1 MKHVINLMVTFDLD
15 TRKLSL
21 YNNED
26 IFVELTK
33 PASRLL
39 IELIKN
45 NRQNVSRDALMKS
58 V

>member
-1 MKHVINLMVTFDLD
+1 MVTFDLD